1 MPFSNRVFC
10 RDLESP
16 SLSELLVWMRQQG
29 YEARI
34 SDARPPGDL
43 LSSFW
48 DRVELQIGQEGR
60 GGQERQEGRGGATV
74 VLECFRADAAGMAGL
89 SEALTD
95 FATDVRELSDTS
107 QRARVLE
114 HLAIVRSLIVIEF
127 SPFESSDRSEEIGDA
142 ILALFVERAGGLG
155 QRDGVGFLDEDADVI
170 LSLG

>member
-48 DRVELQIGQEGR
+48 DRVELQIRQIGQEG
-60 GGQERQEGRGGATV
+60 QEGTTV
-74 VLECFRADAAGMAGL
+74 VLECFRGDAAGMDGL
-89 SEALTD
+89 TDALSD

-127 SPFESSDRSEEIGDA
+127 SPFESSDRGEEIGDA